1 MLTSFVGGAMMSGQG
16 AEFVGRRVLVAGSAG
31 DLDVALTEALG
42 ALLANVIV
50 ERVATADAKGPSAR
64 STERYDEVFALTQG
78 AVRSLGGLDAVITMV
93 ELDRAALA
101 MAIARDKVESYCTE
115 TLAGPLAAIRV
126 ALNRMETTWVE
137 GALVA
142 VLVIPA
148 GLPAG
153 ASLVAQIARS
163 MLADMV
169 RHEAIR
175 AAPFGIS
182 VRAVIVDQSVT
193 DDAAAAVSAILSA
206 ISLSAANLTGVA
218 VEVDGCC

>member
-1 MLTSFVGGAMMSGQG
+1 MLTSFVGGAMMTGQG
-16 AEFVGRRVLVAGSAG
+16 AEFVGRRVLVAGSAS
-31 DLDVALTEALG
+31 DLDMALTEALG
-42 ALLANVIV
+42 ALSANVVV
-50 ERVATADAKGPSAR
+50 ERAATIAAPAGCSG
-64 STERYDEVFALTQG
+64 RYDDVFALTQG
-78 AVRSLGGLDAVITMV
+78 AVRSLGGLDAVISMV

-101 MAIARDKVESYCTE
+101 EAIARDKVESYCTD

-148 GLPAG
+148 GLSVG
-153 ASLVAQIARS
+153 ASLVARIARS

-169 RHEAIR
+169 RHEAMR

-182 VRAVIVDQSVT
+182 VRAVIVDQAVT

-206 ISLSAANLTGVA
+206 ISLAAANLTGVA
-218 VEVDGCC
+218 VEVDGCY